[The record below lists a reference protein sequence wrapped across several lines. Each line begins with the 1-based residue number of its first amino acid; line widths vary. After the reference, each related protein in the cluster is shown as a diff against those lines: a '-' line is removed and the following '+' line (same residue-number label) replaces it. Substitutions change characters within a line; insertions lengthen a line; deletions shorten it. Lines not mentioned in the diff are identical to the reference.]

1 MKALILPALL
11 IAALL
16 ATPAMAQETSLT
28 LHITFD
34 AASATKLQEAG
45 EMVVVSSYFWGDP
58 VAGNVLPVNEMGQLY
73 LGAEQ
78 ATVFPNEQTIS
89 IGHSL
94 AGAPVGNVEAPMVNV
109 NVYSARITSEDNLL
123 DCGIVDGPTDALSKT
138 TREIACKLIGG

>member
-1 MKALILPALL
+1 MKALILTAM
-11 IAALL
+11 L

-34 AASATKLQEAG
+34 ATSATKLQEAG

-58 VAGNVLPVNEMGQLY
+58 ATGNVLPVNEMGQLY

-78 ATVFPNEQTIS
+78 ATVWPNEQTIS

-94 AGAPVGNVEAPMVNV
+94 AGAPVGNVETPMVNV
-109 NVYSARITSEDNLL
+109 NVYSARITTEDNLL

-138 TREIACKLIGG
+138 TQEITCKLIGG